1 MKKRILAIIAL
12 SLIFTS
18 FMSTF
23 VYGASSSAKEVTV
36 YIENNTE
43 NGEHEEGTKNC
54 RHYYMVK
61 KGETVVKRKA
71 ELVVGQNNTFTLP
84 KVEGGYT
91 MVLSKE
97 YTDKKGKLRTFVFM
111 GDNDPRSMRGD
122 FGETDSSDNAKFYVG
137 CPRDY
142 TIDKQVEEVDT
153 KASATAGSVGVAV
166 AAAIVLGAGSAVA
179 TGAASVVGVAAGT
192 ASSVS
197 GTDSEGSEESGKST
211 YKMVLYKEFGDAIR
225 YNEQPVFI
233 YARMVEV
240 TPEGEEID
248 RMDLTNK
255 ISIFSKDSHIKVGQ
269 TTMSTDSVAASLEAE
284 TSTLAEAPNTG
295 IVSFEF
301 QGAGGSFRNN
311 VKFRLIGE
319 AAIGFEG
326 KHNDQLYIQS
336 GSNQTYSLVVKP
348 MDFVKPAKLRI
359 GTMSTDMPFDVKL
372 EQSKDG
378 QYQLIVTDQSE
389 KLYQIEQFYENFNV
403 EVIGENDVEKA
414 QSMASLI
421 LCHEGLLADFVDG
434 KKEVKGYKDRETNR
448 MAETIVDF
456 RLGLYDTEQETLVF
470 QTPEDLAF
478 TYSDEAGICEI
489 IGLEA
494 EIDEDWDERN
504 AIRYKM
510 IAKKPFPSNH
520 DYKGDFSAMCRLNNT
535 FYEYNA
541 PVALKPDVQIYNEMV
556 EVEEEYQNCIYM
568 IKFYLPQEKGE
579 QLIAELNEKSKK
591 YQYGARDYQIYRQF
605 VWNRAQYYIMTEHRD
620 YMRESA
626 FYDDMI
632 CICEWTKWIGDI
644 AFEMA
649 LMPFGGPLA
658 GFVLSNG
665 KNLLISVTDIYIT
678 KGTLETKDVVQ
689 YLIGVLGGLDGVV
702 STTPSP
708 TEYKKLALWLMAF
721 FAYRVV
727 YHRAYSSDD
736 KGKRIDSWYD
746 AIGMGFKDLAVK
758 GLLASFGSMAMGGA
772 DDTLSVKT
780 GKNTRV
786 TYNKYQDDEMMKPLT
801 DIGDGA
807 IDAVNSQ
814 LDTWINK
821 LYQFLDDVVD
831 GKIVL

>member
-1 MKKRILAIIAL
+1 MKKRIVAIIAL

-18 FMSTF
+18 FMTTF
-23 VYGASSSAKEVTV
+23 VYGASSSAKDITI

-43 NGEHEEGTKNC
+43 NGEHEEGTKHC
-54 RHYYMVK
+54 IHYYMVK
-61 KGETVVKRKA
+61 QGEKVIIRKTA
-71 ELVVGQNNTFTLP
+71 LAVGQKNTFTLP
-84 KVEGGYT
+84 KIEGGYT

-97 YTDKKGKLRTFVFM
+97 YTDKNGKSRKFVFM
-111 GDNDPRSMRGD
+111 GDGDPRSMDGSLGD
-122 FGETDSSDNAKFYVG
+122 IGSSDKAKFFVG

-142 TIDKQVEEVDT
+142 TIDQEVEEVDT

-166 AAAIVLGAGSAVA
+166 ATAIVLGAGGVAA
-179 TGAASVVGVAAGT
+179 TGAASVAGVAAGT
-192 ASSVS
+192 SSLGGS
-197 GTDSEGSEESGKST
+197 DTEGSEESGEST

-240 TPEGEEID
+240 TPDGEEID
-248 RMDLTNK
+248 RIDLTNK
-255 ISIFSKDSHIKVGQ
+255 IRIFSKDSDIKVGQ
-269 TTMSTDSVAASLEAE
+269 TTISSDSVVASLEAE
-284 TSTLAEAPNTG
+284 ASTLAEAPSTG

-301 QGAGGSFRNN
+301 QGAGGLFRNN
-311 VKFRLIGE
+311 VEFRLIGE

-326 KHNDQLYIQS
+326 KHSDQLYIQS
-336 GSNQTYSLVVKP
+336 GSNQTYSLGVKP

-359 GTMSTDMPFDVKL
+359 GTMTTDMPFDVKL
-372 EQSKDG
+372 EQSKEG

-389 KLYQIEQFYENFNV
+389 KLDQIKQFYENFNV
-403 EVIGENDVEKA
+403 EVIGENDFEKA

-421 LCHEGLLADFVDG
+421 LCHEGLLADFIDG
-434 KKEVKGYKDRETNR
+434 KKEVKGYKDRETDR

-456 RLGLYDTEQETLVF
+456 RLGLYDTTQETLVF

-478 TYSDEAGICEI
+478 TYSDEARICEI

-494 EIDEDWDERN
+494 EVDKEWDERN

-510 IAKKPFPSNH
+510 LAKKPFPSDH
-520 DYKGDFSAMCRLNNT
+520 EYTGDFSAMCRLNDKY
-535 FYEYNA
+535 YEYNA
-541 PVALKPDVQIYNEMV
+541 PVALKPDVQIYNEMA

-568 IKFYLPQEKGE
+568 IKSYLPQEKGE
-579 QLIAELNEKSKK
+579 QLIAELNEKRNK
-591 YQYGARDYQIYRQF
+591 YKYGARDYQIYRQF
-605 VWNRAQYYIMTEHRD
+605 VWNRAQNYIMNEHRD

-678 KGTLETKDVVQ
+678 KGTIETKDVVQ
-689 YLIGVLGGLDGVV
+689 YITGVLGGLDGVV

-708 TEYKKLALWLMAF
+708 SEYKKLALWLMAF

-746 AIGMGFKDLAVK
+746 AIGLGFKDLAVK
-758 GLLASFGSMAMGGA
+758 GLLASFGSMVMGGA

-786 TYNKYQDDEMMKPLT
+786 TYHKYQDDEMMKPLT

-814 LDTWINK
+814 LDIWLSK